1 VSELWFRTHAVE
13 PQGRVP
19 GEGAEAEDHPRVRE
33 QFQLAGGV
41 GEAVVAF
48 GGCRLVLWWGA
59 ADGGGDPDSREPEPV
74 VPALRDRLVRK
85 SCPMEGCEE
94 EVSGTVAG
102 KDPART
108 VRAVGRRCE
117 PEDYYLRVRVSETGY
132 GTTPVS
138 FVSVG
143 GLFRVGYL
151 FAPLDQS
158 RAVAAGDDLT
168 LQVGELCGF
177 SRSLGSVAVQL

>member
-1 VSELWFRTHAVE
+1 
-13 PQGRVP
+13 
-19 GEGAEAEDHPRVRE
+19 
-33 QFQLAGGV
+33 
-41 GEAVVAF
+41 
-48 GGCRLVLWWGA
+48 
-59 ADGGGDPDSREPEPV
+59 
-74 VPALRDRLVRK
+74 
-85 SCPMEGCEE
+85 MEGCEE